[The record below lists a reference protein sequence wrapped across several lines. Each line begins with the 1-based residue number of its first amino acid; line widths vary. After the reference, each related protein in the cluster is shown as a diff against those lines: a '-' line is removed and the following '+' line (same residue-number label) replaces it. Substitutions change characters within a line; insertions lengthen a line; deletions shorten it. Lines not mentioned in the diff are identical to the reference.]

1 MLVLTRKVD
10 ESLVINDDIVIT
22 VLSIEGEK
30 VKIGIK
36 APRDVTVLRLEL
48 AEAIEEQN
56 QIAEQLATQPES
68 ANFDELRRF
77 LAKEIS
83 GNDKSQEETVVSSD

>member
-77 LAKEIS
+77 LANEIS
-83 GNDKSQEETVVSSD
+83 GNGKSQEETVVSSD

>member
-1 MLVLTRKVD
+1 VLVLTRKVD

-77 LAKEIS
+77 LANEIS
-83 GNDKSQEETVVSSD
+83 GNGKSQEETVVSSD